1 MKREKPYYP
10 LRTKKKAVQL
20 VAAGLLSEEEAC
32 QKFKISIKLLHDWQ
46 RWHDRYFVQ
55 PHVNTDFVSKKKL
68 SDKEKIKELEQQL
81 KDTHQQLKYER
92 LKSEAFETMIGI
104 AEEEFNIKIEK
115 KSGAGLPESSSP
127 KNKTQLPFYRLEGT
141 LRTVWLEQ
149 TSLLSRY
156 KTEEKGK

>member
-10 LRTKKKAVQL
+10 IRTKKKAVQL

-55 PHVNTDFVSKKKL
+55 PHVNTDFVSKRKQ

-81 KDTHQQLKYER
+81 KHEK
-92 LKSEAFETMIGI
+92 LKSEAYETMISI
-104 AEEEFNIKIEK
+104 AEEEFDIRIEK
-115 KSGAGLPESSSP
+115 KRGAR
-127 KNKTQLPFYRLEGT
+127 Q
-141 LRTVWLEQ
+141 
-149 TSLLSRY
+149 SR
-156 KTEEKGK
+156 K